1 MIPIVTPEEMG
12 AIDRAAP
19 EPVEVLIGRA
29 GFAVAR
35 AAVAMLGGAYGRRV
49 VLVAG
54 RGNNGN
60 DGRVA
65 AEHLRRRG
73 ASVIEFA
80 AGEHPAVLP
89 PADLLIDAAYGT
101 GFHGR
106 WDPPDP
112 GAAAVLAVDLPS
124 GLDALT
130 GEAEGEV
137 IDADLTVSFQ
147 ALKPGLL
154 FGRGAAAAGSID
166 VVDIGLDASGAA
178 AHLLTGDDVAALWPV
193 RRVDDHKWRGAV
205 RVIGGSDG
213 MTGAPRLAA
222 EAAARAG
229 AGLVSVSSPAGR
241 VDASPEI
248 LSPGLPAE
256 RWADEVLGG
265 GLDRFGALVVGP
277 GLGRGADVA
286 AEARRLIAEAP
297 CPLVVDGDG
306 LFALTEGASPAE
318 VVAGRES
325 PTVLT
330 PHDGEF
336 ARLTGSSPWA
346 DRIAAAREAA
356 HRIGCT
362 VLLKGPTTV
371 VADPTGDVLVVDH
384 GDERLATAGTGDV
397 LSGVIGAALA
407 RGASGLEAAAAGA
420 WLHAD
425 AAHRGPA
432 LGLVAGDVTVRLP
445 EALAGLW
452 ARPSGER

>member
-60 DGRVA
+60 DGRMA
-65 AEHLRRRG
+65 AQHLRRRG
-73 ASVIEFA
+73 AAVTEFA
-80 AGEHPAVLP
+80 AGDHPAVLS

-112 GAAAVLAVDLPS
+112 GGAAVLAVDLPS

-130 GEAEGEV
+130 GDAEGEV
-137 IDADLTVSFQ
+137 IDADLTVCFQ

-166 VVDIGLDASGAA
+166 VVDIGLDTSSAR
-178 AHLLTGDDVAALWPV
+178 AHLLTRPDVAGMWPL

-205 RVIGGSDG
+205 RVVGGSDG

-241 VDASPEI
+241 VDASPEL
-248 LSPGLPAE
+248 LSPSLPAE
-256 RWADEVLGG
+256 GWADAVLGG
-265 GLDRFGALVVGP
+265 QLARFGALVVGP
-277 GLGRGADVA
+277 GLGRGASVA
-286 AEARRLIAEAP
+286 SEARRLVAGAP

-306 LFALTEGASPAE
+306 LFALSEGSSPE
-318 VVAGRES
+318 DVVARRRS

-336 ARLTGSSPWA
+336 ARLTGNAPAA
-346 DRIAAAREAA
+346 DRIAAVREAA
-356 HRIGCT
+356 DRVGCT

-371 VADPTGDVLVVDH
+371 VADPTGEVLVVDH
-384 GDERLATAGTGDV
+384 GDERLATGDV
-397 LSGVIGAALA
+397 LSGVIAAALA
-407 RGASGLEAAAAGA
+407 RGATGLEAAAAGA

-432 LGLVAGDVTVRLP
+432 SGLVAGDVTARLP

-452 ARPSGER
+452 EGSGEEP